1 MNRFNFAESVSRG
14 IGTVGA
20 AAATVTTLS
29 RNLAKANKEQAAQT
43 EQLTQANELASKR
56 EEQELNANVDRQ
68 VYTEAKEYASAT
80 GDEAARFI
88 NNNRERI
95 QSQAKEDIEKY
106 GKYAGEISQLRSTAV
121 QDSIYEYRSK
131 NQAPDVKFNP
141 QDLIDGGII

>member
-1 MNRFNFAESVSRG
+1 MNRFNYAESISRG
-14 IGTVGA
+14 ISTIGG

-29 RNLAKANKEQAAQT
+29 RNLAKGNKKQAAHIV
-43 EQLTQANELASKR
+43 QLEQANELASKR
-56 EEQELNANVDRQ
+56 EKQELDANVDRQ

-80 GDEAARFI
+80 GDDAEKYV

-95 QSQAKEDIEKY
+95 QREAEGNINRY